1 MLTKCELRVNFSKE
15 EGKKAIEGKM
25 PITEQVPPDRNFM
38 TCAIQLV
45 ITTDSE
51 RFYQI
56 RNPCTSLKIWVLNP
70 YEIRIREQKPAVG
83 FPTAGILPM
92 LSG

>member
-1 MLTKCELRVNFSKE
+1 MLTKCELGVNFSKE
-15 EGKKAIEGKM
+15 DGKKAIEGKT
-25 PITEQVPPDRNFM
+25 PITEQVPPDRIFVK
-38 TCAIQLV
+38 CAIQWG

-51 RFYQI
+51 PFCQI

-70 YEIRIREQKPAVG
+70 CEIRIREQKPAVG